1 MKTLFQIRKL
11 LRTPKYFYAAT
22 NFDQVLRDKSGN
34 IYRSENYRNCACF
47 GLGNT
52 EHNLTGEYAILIFP
66 PSSPLNVYHYTLCSI
81 PEMRVL
87 MDDISE
93 LYDVPYSIEQ
103 DSKTKIITIHVTID
117 GWWKQHLAVLTLIRH
132 LYEFPS
138 SFFYWQYLYFKDRY
152 DYIKELGPVRFMAYA
167 SQFEYPLFVQFSDN
181 RIIPLG
187 ESFLYRIGTREEI
200 KEKYKN
206 MNPSSP
212 VTRVLTVG
220 QSIPIEKLKGLDKT
234 FMSRP
239 LKYSYNT
246 ERTRFDTPDF
256 SVKELLDNIE
266 KMFSHNLKI
275 INEYNQHVE

>member
-11 LRTPKYFYAAT
+11 LSTRKYFYSDT
-22 NFDQVLRDKSGN
+22 NFDQTLKDKDGK
-34 IYRSENYRNCACF
+34 IYKIENYRSCACF
-47 GLGNT
+47 GLGNNP
-52 EHNLTGEYAILIFP
+52 HNLIGEYDILIFKRP
-66 PSSPLNVYHYTLCSI
+66 GHVNPFHYTLCSI
-81 PEMRVL
+81 PEMRIL

-93 LYDVPYSIEQ
+93 LYDVPYSIKYDPSTEI
-103 DSKTKIITIHVTID
+103 TTIHVTIE

-132 LYEFPS
+132 LYEYPS

-206 MNPSSP
+206 MHSDSR
-212 VTRVLTVG
+212 VTEVLTVG
-220 QSIPIEKLKGLDKT
+220 QPILKEKLKDLDRT
-234 FMSRP
+234 FMETP
-239 LKYSYNT
+239 LQYSYNT
-246 ERTRFDTPDF
+246 EETRFNNPDF
-256 SVKELLDNIE
+256 SVKEFLDNIE
-266 KMFSHNLKI
+266 KMFSHNLNI
-275 INEYNQHVE
+275 INEYNQHGK

>member
-1 MKTLFQIRKL
+1 
-11 LRTPKYFYAAT
+11 
-22 NFDQVLRDKSGN
+22 
-34 IYRSENYRNCACF
+34 
-47 GLGNT
+47 
-52 EHNLTGEYAILIFP
+52 
-66 PSSPLNVYHYTLCSI
+66 
-81 PEMRVL
+81 MRVL

-93 LYDVPYSIEQ
+93 LYDVPYSIKYDPSTEI
-103 DSKTKIITIHVTID
+103 TTIHVTIE

-132 LYEFPS
+132 LYEYPS

-167 SQFEYPLFVQFSDN
+167 SQFEYPLFIQFSDN

-234 FMSRP
+234 FMSFP

-246 ERTRFDTPDF
+246 EETRFSNPDF